1 LSSPV
6 SPARTE
12 QAATALRRQTVA
24 PPARR
29 RVYVRTTI
37 SGRERALIGGVAVVV
52 VLALWQLLAD
62 RGALDPVV
70 ASSPSRVVRRAV
82 QLTRDGTLGP
92 AVAQTAKLFAVGFAV
107 SLASGLAVG
116 VLVGWYARVEAALEP
131 FIAILYAVP
140 RIALVPLIMVWAG
153 LGFRSQVIIVWTTAV
168 FPIVINTAV
177 GVGEVDRNLLTVAR
191 SFRATS
197 WDVLRTIALP
207 GAVPTILA
215 GVRQALALALI
226 GVVVAEYFVGNDG
239 IGGLIVNS
247 GQSLDTAEAYVG
259 VVIFAVA
266 AIVMNS
272 AVKALERRLGGWRR

>member
-1 LSSPV
+1 V
-6 SPARTE
+6 E
-12 QAATALRRQTVA
+12 
-24 PPARR
+24 
-29 RVYVRTTI
+29 
-37 SGRERALIGGVAVVV
+37 
-52 VLALWQLLAD
+52 
-62 RGALDPVV
+62 
-70 ASSPSRVVRRAV
+70 
-82 QLTRDGTLGP
+82 LTRDGTLGP
-92 AVAQTAKLFAVGFAV
+92 AVVQTAKLFAVGFAV
-107 SLASGLAVG
+107 SLVSGLAIG

-168 FPIVINTAV
+168 FPIVINTAL
-177 GVGEVDRNLLTVAR
+177 GVGEVDRNLIAVAR

-207 GAVPTILA
+207 NAVPTILA

-259 VVIFAVA
+259 VVIFAVT
-266 AIVMNS
+266 AIAMNS
-272 AVKALERRLGGWRR
+272 AVKALERRLGLWRR